1 MKVRAVVAA
10 VGMVLVLGLAG
21 SAFAQ
26 GQVEVK
32 TTTPEKPK
40 EFRIEPQGPA
50 AREMTRTPESEYYP
64 LDAWGRAIAVPYNP
78 AFIEPFVGTTEG
90 GTKIG
95 LSGWTAPATPVGS
108 LVSNYQPAGWFAIGF
123 TFIWDSAPPAK
134 RPTPAPR

>member
-1 MKVRAVVAA
+1 MKVIVAA
-10 VGMVLVLGLAG
+10 VGMALVLGLAG

-32 TTTPEKPK
+32 TTTPEKAK

-50 AREMTRTPESEYYP
+50 ARELTRTPESTYYP
-64 LDAWGRAIAVPYNP
+64 LDNWGRAITVPYNP
-78 AFIEPFVGTTEG
+78 AFVEPFVGTTEG
-90 GTKIG
+90 GTKVG

-108 LVSNYQPAGWFAIGF
+108 LVSNYQPSGWFAIGI
-123 TFIWDSAPPAK
+123 TFIWDTAPPAK